1 MSRNVIAGIALFA
14 VAACSSP
21 PVHTPQNVTFRAA
34 TSQRTYPTPI
44 RAPGA
49 APEIVHIDYA
59 PEVTR
64 GAGGHF
70 TGTIWT
76 SSNVA
81 SVEMRTNLFSINA
94 RKSDVGRFDFD
105 VAVYDLPP
113 IFVRAYTLRAIARN
127 TAGTE
132 AEEDLPLRIR

>member
-1 MSRNVIAGIALFA
+1 MLA

-21 PVHTPQNVTFRAA
+21 PRVPDNVTL
-34 TSQRTYPTPI
+34 SPTASNHAYTIPM
-44 RAPGA
+44 RAPD
-49 APEIVHIDYA
+49 APPAIVHIAYV
-59 PEVTR
+59 PSVTR
-64 GAGGHF
+64 GPGQRFA
-70 TGTIWT
+70 GTIWT

-94 RKSDVGRFDFD
+94 HKRDVGRFDFD

-113 IFVRAYTLRAIARN
+113 IFVRTYTLRAIARN
-127 TAGTE
+127 TAGVE

>member
-1 MSRNVIAGIALFA
+1 M
-14 VAACSSP
+14 
-21 PVHTPQNVTFRAA
+21 
-34 TSQRTYPTPI
+34 
-44 RAPGA
+44 RAPD
-49 APEIVHIDYA
+49 APPAIVHIAYVPA
-59 PEVTR
+59 VTR
-64 GAGGHF
+64 GPGERF

-94 RKSDVGRFDFD
+94 RKRDVGRFDFD

-127 TAGTE
+127 TAGVE